1 MHFRTVPLVRAALT
15 ALLLV
20 SFSVISAAQE
30 RLAMPDLS
38 RNPEWF
44 PRFYKPYLMQKVP
57 QSELSNSP
65 ELLRM
70 IEDGR
75 LRVSLANLKSAVSE
89 NNLEIMASR
98 NSANYARTD
107 LLRVKG
113 GGAPR
118 GGAGVQI
125 PSGLFSGAIGA
136 GLGGGGGVGG
146 FGSAGGITGGAR
158 QVLGFP
164 RGTYDPS
171 LAIGFS
177 IDRTNSPL
185 NSIVVAGLPEVETRS
200 VALQARYSQAFST
213 GTSLSVSLN
222 NMRQSSTQRFLRYNP
237 DVVSQLSISFT
248 QQLLSG
254 FGRSVGRR
262 FIEVAENEEDI
273 MKENVRLQVNT
284 TLAQAQS
291 LYWELVAARENVK
304 VAEQSLAVARRLL
317 EENRQRDEI
326 GTVSGLDVITSE
338 SEVAMRERDLVAA
351 RTALQLREVEL
362 KNAMSRDL
370 AELLDSVQ
378 IEAVDPLPEP
388 RDSDIP
394 RLADALAVAQKNR
407 PELRQGQINLN
418 IQDIAIRYAK
428 DAMRPSLLLFANFSS
443 SGLYG
448 DRVLTDS
455 SGATVVLPGGL
466 SQALRQV
473 RNWSYP
479 DYAVGIS
486 FSINIRN
493 RAAEADVHRARLEK
507 RQSETTLLRT
517 RTRIE
522 LEVRKALIG
531 LVQSKARVEAAHKA
545 VELSTELLAAEENR
559 LLAGASIPYEVIT
572 RQRDLRSAQLAEVR
586 ARVDYAKALVEL
598 GRATGSLD

>member
-1 MHFRTVPLVRAALT
+1 M
-15 ALLLV
+15 
-20 SFSVISAAQE
+20 
-30 RLAMPDLS
+30 
-38 RNPEWF
+38 
-44 PRFYKPYLMQKVP
+44 
-57 QSELSNSP
+57 
-65 ELLRM
+65 
-70 IEDGR
+70 
-75 LRVSLANLKSAVSE
+75 
-89 NNLEIMASR
+89 
-98 NSANYARTD
+98 
-107 LLRVKG
+107 
-113 GGAPR
+113 
-118 GGAGVQI
+118 QI

-158 QVLGFP
+158 QVFGFP

-237 DVVSQLSISFT
+237 DVVSQLSINFT

-284 TLAQAQS
+284 TQAQAQGI
-291 LYWELVAARENVK
+291 YWELVAARENVK

-317 EENRQRDEI
+317 EENRQREEI
-326 GTVSGLDVITSE
+326 GTLSGLDVITSE
-338 SEVAMRERDLVAA
+338 SEVAMRERDLVAS

-362 KNAMSRDL
+362 KNVMSRDL
-370 AELLDSVQ
+370 AGLLDSVQ

-388 RDSDIP
+388 RESDIP
-394 RLADALAVAQKNR
+394 RLADALSVAQKNR

-428 DAMRPSLLLFANFSS
+428 DALRPSLLLFANFNS

-448 DRVLTDS
+448 NRIFTDS

-493 RAAEADVHRARLEK
+493 RAAEADVYRARLEK
-507 RQSETTLLRT
+507 RQSETTLQRT

-531 LVQSKARVEAAHKA
+531 LVQSKAQVEAAHKA
-545 VELSTELLAAEENR
+545 VELSTELLAAEENK
-559 LLAGASIPYEVIT
+559 LLAGASIPYQVIT

>member
-1 MHFRTVPLVRAALT
+1 MHSRTIPFVRAALT

-30 RLAMPDLS
+30 RLAMPNLS

-57 QSELSNSP
+57 QSELSNSL

-75 LRVSLANLKSAVSE
+75 LRVSLTNLKSAVSE
-89 NNLEIMASR
+89 NNLDIMATR
-98 NSANYARTD
+98 NSANYAWTD

-118 GGAGVQI
+118 GGAGMQI

-158 QVLGFP
+158 QVFGFP

-237 DVVSQLSISFT
+237 DVVSQLSINFT

-284 TLAQAQS
+284 TQAQAQGI
-291 LYWELVAARENVK
+291 YWELVAARENVK

-317 EENRQRDEI
+317 EENRQREEI
-326 GTVSGLDVITSE
+326 GTLSGLDVITSE
-338 SEVAMRERDLVAA
+338 SEVAMRERDLVAS

-362 KNAMSRDL
+362 KNVMSRDL
-370 AELLDSVQ
+370 AGLLDSVQ

-388 RDSDIP
+388 RESDIP
-394 RLADALAVAQKNR
+394 RLADALSVAQKNR

-428 DAMRPSLLLFANFSS
+428 DALRPSLLLFANFNS

-448 DRVLTDS
+448 NRIFTDS

-493 RAAEADVHRARLEK
+493 RAAEADVYRARLEK
-507 RQSETTLLRT
+507 RQSETTLQRT

-531 LVQSKARVEAAHKA
+531 LVQSKAQVEAAHKA
-545 VELSTELLAAEENR
+545 VELSTELLAAEENK
-559 LLAGASIPYEVIT
+559 LLAGASIPYQVIT